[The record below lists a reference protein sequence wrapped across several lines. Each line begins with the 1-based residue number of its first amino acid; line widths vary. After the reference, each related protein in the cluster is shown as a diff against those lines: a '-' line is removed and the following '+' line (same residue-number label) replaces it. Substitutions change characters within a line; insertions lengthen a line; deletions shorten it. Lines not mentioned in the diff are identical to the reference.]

1 MRTLKTPVNVN
12 YIDYFQFKSWGFILI
27 FCIFA
32 IFKVEAQ
39 INLASSSIYDSRPVL
54 TNGEYLATDYNT
66 VNRPLVLEAFAT
78 NAKIGVTSGS
88 IYAPAAG
95 RDSVFFGG
103 DEPSD
108 GFGAGAWPIYTKRV
122 FKKSDFP
129 IQMSC
134 SFFSREDVPLYNES
148 YLVLVPANYKYFAT
162 STYYVDGQYTQ
173 REGLLFGGFPFRSQI
188 FDNKG
193 NSQSLVIRKDV
204 THNYALNG
212 KWFTMEVYLYLSG
225 NDLIIKYLKVDGS
238 SVFPDDFNLGEFS
251 YLDDFRLGIA
261 ADDMAHGFTIDKNG
275 VEPEPIVADFDF
287 PNPICEGECINF
299 QDRSEVPSTSENVSY
314 RWLFEGANPSSSDLQ
329 NPMDICYLQ
338 PGSQLAT
345 LIVSDGFQSDTM
357 TQSVLVNPIPRI
369 SLGNDTIAC
378 QLGFELDARYPLAEH
393 LWSDGSTEPT
403 LSVNKIGKYWVNVRL
418 KGCEFSDT
426 VNVDSIVRSGIALGP
441 DRTLCKGERE
451 VLGTEMQSDWIYKWN
466 TNEST
471 REIGVSTSGTYHV
484 EVYDGCWTY
493 RDSINLVFGECA
505 DFKFHFPNAFTPNF
519 DEINNVLK
527 PVVLEG
533 SCCTVR
539 DYKMTVYNRWGEL
552 LFVSEDITKGWDGMY
567 LDKDAQTDV
576 YLCII
581 QFKHG
586 LNFEIQKH
594 SVHLVR

>member
-12 YIDYFQFKSWGFILI
+12 YIDYFKFKIWGFILI
-27 FCIFA
+27 FCVFA
-32 IFKVEAQ
+32 IYKVEAQ
-39 INLASSSIYDSRPVL
+39 INLAPSSIYDSRPVL

-66 VNRPLVLEAFAT
+66 VSRPLVLEAFAT

-193 NSQSLVIRKDV
+193 NSQSLVIRRDV

-261 ADDMAHGFTIDKNG
+261 ADDMAHGFRIVHKNSK
-275 VEPEPIVADFDF
+275 VEARFDSLAS
-287 PNPICEGECINF
+287 ICEEECVAFENK
-299 QDRSEVPSTSENVSY
+299 SELREDGAETFTWVFPGGTPSTSSDK
-314 RWLFEGANPSSSDLQ
+314 NPI
-329 NPMDICYLQ
+329 NICYFTE
-338 PGSQLAT
+338 GTYSVT
-345 LIVSDGFQSDTM
+345 LIASDGVTKDT
-357 TQSVLVNPIPRI
+357 VVNNIVVTPDPKID
-369 SLGNDTIAC
+369 LGNDTLVCESSI
-378 QLGFELDARYPLAEH
+378 LLDASYPLASYV
-393 LWSDGSTEPT
+393 WSDGSNDPILEF
-403 LSVNKIGKYWVNVRL
+403 NEAGEYWVHLTLGN
-418 KGCEFSDT
+418 CEFRDTIVLDFKEEKKISLGLDTLICLGEELTLGLNFPPSWQYIWNSGSESNTLQVNQSGSFSVIAFDDCRYYKDT
-426 VNVDSIVRSGIALGP
+426 VNLRF
-441 DRTLCKGERE
+441 E
-451 VLGTEMQSDWIYKWN
+451 
-466 TNEST
+466 
-471 REIGVSTSGTYHV
+471 
-484 EVYDGCWTY
+484 
-493 RDSINLVFGECA
+493 ECA
-505 DFKFHFPNAFTPNF
+505 NFKMFVPNAFTPNA
-519 DEINNVLK
+519 DENN
-527 PVVLEG
+527 PVFRPFVVEG

-539 DYKMTVYNRWGEL
+539 DYEMKIYSRWGEL
-552 LFVSEDITKGWDGMY
+552 LFDSYDVAQGWDGTY
-567 LDKDAQTDV
+567 LGVFVQQGV
-576 YLCII
+576 YLCILKYKNGI
-581 QFKHG
+581 DENYEKHVVN
-586 LNFEIQKH
+586 LLK
-594 SVHLVR
+594 